1 MQNISYFCIVKRFNS
16 FFRAYLMAFL
26 LSLTCNAV
34 NAQPVSEEILQS
46 MDSVNV
52 SLLTC
57 GPGHEVWSLYGHTAI
72 RYNDIGRHQDLV
84 INYGMFSFRQKF
96 FILRFVFGLTD
107 YEMGIMAYNDFISEY
122 QSEGRWVKQQT
133 LNLTR
138 DEKWAITQAID
149 ENYRPENRT
158 YRYNYFYDNC
168 TTRARDMITSH
179 INGNV
184 LYAENQTKGMTF
196 RNMIHAYNGDHP
208 WARLGNDLLLGVKAD
223 AEASSEEQQFLP
235 DNLCKAFDDALIINK
250 DGKRRQLV
258 GVSTYLLN
266 APAQVSESGIP
277 VTPADCSIILLII
290 TIVICLIE
298 WIFKKVLWGY
308 DAILLTLTGLAG
320 IILFAMIFS
329 QHPTVSLNFQILI
342 LCPLS
347 LIFAFP
353 VVKKLRKHEIHW
365 YLKVLKYLIAT
376 AVILFA
382 FQKYDQSVLILALIL
397 LGRIVSDE
405 ILCTK
410 KLGKQ

>member
-1 MQNISYFCIVKRFNS
+1 MKRFNS
-16 FFRAYLMAFL
+16 FFRACSMAFL

-34 NAQPVSEEILQS
+34 KAQPVSEEIIQS
-46 MDSVNV
+46 MDSVDI

-57 GPGHEVWSLYGHTAI
+57 GPGQEIWSLYGHSAI
-72 RYNDIGRHQDLV
+72 RYHDKARDQDLV

-96 FILRFVFGLTD
+96 FILRFIFGLTD
-107 YEMGIMAYNDFISEY
+107 YEMGIMPYSDFITEY
-122 QSEGRWVKQQT
+122 QSQGRWVKQQT
-133 LNLTR
+133 INLTQQ
-138 DEKWAITQAID
+138 EKWSITQAID
-149 ENYRPENRT
+149 KNNQPENRT

-184 LYAENQTKGMTF
+184 LYPENQKSNANF
-196 RNMIHAYNGDHP
+196 REMIHQYNGNHP

-223 AEASSEEQQFLP
+223 SKASDQDQQFLP
-235 DNLCKAFDDALIINK
+235 DNLCKAFDNATIINK
-250 DGKRRQLV
+250 EGKRRPLIES
-258 GVSTYLLN
+258 STYLLN
-266 APAQVSESGIP
+266 TTGQVSENSFP
-277 VTPADCSIILLII
+277 VSPSDCSIILLII
-290 TIVICLIE
+290 TIIICAVE
-298 WIFKKVLWGY
+298 WMSKKVLWGY
-308 DAILLTLTGLAG
+308 DALLLTLDGLAG
-320 IILFAMIFS
+320 LVLFAMIFS

-347 LIFAFP
+347 VIFMIP

-365 YLKVLKYLIAT
+365 YMKVFKYLIAT

-397 LGRIVSDE
+397 LGRIISDE

-410 KLGKQ
+410 RIGKQ